1 MSLPSLGSSATL
13 LAVDDRQDNLF
24 VLEQLVAGGLPE
36 CKLITATSAA
46 EGLAIAA
53 RTPLDGAL
61 IDVQMPEMD
70 GVEMCRRLKADAAT
84 RNVHVI
90 LVTAHE
96 AGAELKA
103 KGLNAGADDFI
114 NKPIDNA
121 ELVARINVMLRV
133 KRAEDELRRMNEH
146 LDELVTER
154 TRKLRESRAE
164 LYAIYHNA
172 PLVMILVD
180 RERRV
185 QKVNYVAS
193 RFAQRAAEDMIG
205 LYGGEALRCVHSAD
219 NPKGCGFGAA
229 CGSCPVRGLVVDT
242 FETGNNHFREE
253 ATLRLTTREEDV
265 VLLISSALLTL
276 AEGMRVLVS
285 IEDITERKLAEEKL
299 RQSEERYHQLFA
311 TMLDGFAL
319 HEIIC
324 DETGNP
330 VDYRFLEANPAF
342 EDLTGLRDRDIV
354 GKTALEVL
362 PELER
367 FWINTCGEV
376 ALSGRPARF
385 GHYERQLEKHLE
397 VLAFSPR
404 HGQFA
409 VVFTDVTKRVQMEE
423 QLRQSQKME
432 AIGQLAGG
440 VAHDFNNI
448 LTGITGYTELTL
460 AQLSEDSPQASDLN
474 EVLALADRA
483 SNLTRQLLAFGRR
496 QALEPVVLDLNGLV
510 ENMLKMLPRLI
521 GEDIELRFVP
531 GHDLGNVRADP
542 GQVEQVLM
550 NLAVNAR
557 DAMPGGGALT
567 VETANVELDEAQAAA
582 FEGDSRPGPYVL
594 LSVAD
599 TGCGMDEATL
609 GRAFEPF
616 FTTKEVGKGTGLG
629 LSTVLGIVKQHEGNI
644 GVQSIP
650 GQGARFEIYLP
661 RVDDGVGARRTELPG
676 EEPRK
681 GSETILV
688 VEDEGS
694 VREVATR
701 YLEAQGYTV
710 LAAASPR
717 EAEELFAQRRDEV
730 ALLLADVVLPGRN
743 GREMYER
750 LAESRPSLE
759 VLYMSGYAG
768 DAIAHRGVVAPD
780 TAFVQKPFTQE
791 ELARKVGEVLDAK
804 AAGSPTH

>member
-1 MSLPSLGSSATL
+1 MSSTNVRGSTTL

-84 RNVHVI
+84 RDIHVI

-114 NKPIDNA
+114 SKPIDNA
-121 ELVARINVMLRV
+121 ELVARISVMLRV
-133 KRAEDELRRMNEH
+133 KRAEDGLRRMNEQ
-146 LDELVTER
+146 LDELVKER
-154 TRKLRESRAE
+154 TGALQES
-164 LYAIYHNA
+164 
-172 PLVMILVD
+172 
-180 RERRV
+180 
-185 QKVNYVAS
+185 
-193 RFAQRAAEDMIG
+193 
-205 LYGGEALRCVHSAD
+205 
-219 NPKGCGFGAA
+219 
-229 CGSCPVRGLVVDT
+229 
-242 FETGNNHFREE
+242 
-253 ATLRLTTREEDV
+253 
-265 VLLISSALLTL
+265 
-276 AEGMRVLVS
+276 
-285 IEDITERKLAEEKL
+285 EK
-299 RQSEERYHQLFA
+299 RYHQLFA

-324 DETGNP
+324 DKDGNP

-342 EDLTGLRDRDIV
+342 EELTGLRVRDIV

-362 PELER
+362 PQLEP
-367 FWINTCGEV
+367 FWIETCGKV
-376 ALSGRPARF
+376 ALSGRPVRF
-385 GHYERQLEKHLE
+385 ERYEHQLEKHLE

-409 VVFTDVTKRVQMEE
+409 VVFSDVTERKQMEQ

-448 LTGITGYTELTL
+448 LTGITGYTELVL
-460 AQLSEDSPQASDLN
+460 DRLSEDSPIASDLN
-474 EVLALADRA
+474 EVLALGDRA
-483 SNLTRQLLAFGRR
+483 SSLTRQLLAFGRR
-496 QALEPVVLDLNGLV
+496 QRLERITVNINGLV
-510 ENMLKMLPRLI
+510 ENILKMLPRLI
-521 GEDIELRFVP
+521 GEDIELRFIP

-557 DAMPGGGALT
+557 DAMPDGGALT
-567 VETANVELDEAQAAA
+567 IETANVELDETEAAA
-582 FEGDSRPGPYVL
+582 LDGGKPGPYVL

-629 LSTVLGIVKQHEGNI
+629 LSTVLGIVKQHGGNI
-644 GVQSIP
+644 GVQSTP
-650 GQGARFEIYLP
+650 GEGARFEIYLP
-661 RVDDGVGARRTELPG
+661 RVGDGVGARRTELPG
-676 EEPRK
+676 RRPRK
-681 GSETILV
+681 GRETILV

-701 YLEAQGYTV
+701 YLRAQGYTV
-710 LAAASPR
+710 LAAASPQ
-717 EAEELFAQRRDEV
+717 EAEQLFAQHRDEV

-743 GREMYER
+743 GRELYER

-780 TAFVQKPFTQE
+780 TTFVQKPFTQE
-791 ELARKVGEVLDAK
+791 KLARQVGEVLDAN
-804 AAGSPTH
+804 AARSPAH